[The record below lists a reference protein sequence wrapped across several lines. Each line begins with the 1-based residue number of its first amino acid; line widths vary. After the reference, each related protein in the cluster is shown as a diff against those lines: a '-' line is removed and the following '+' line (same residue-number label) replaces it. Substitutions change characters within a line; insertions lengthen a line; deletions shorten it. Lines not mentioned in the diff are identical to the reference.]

1 MADMHHISS
10 SLSDLV
16 SFIIVTSPSPSHP
29 SINMLERIIDSI
41 YRLNMTPNGV
51 HSMQEGSDSS
61 SSIGAVTTDGAIAAA
76 FTARTDETSENSLC
90 DEISTKE
97 TRYSDYKDHERDSL
111 RSADSLRK
119 IIIVFDG
126 YIIQDKVQSKRGR
139 VSQELAQNYEIYY
152 QRVMERYGKNDRCK
166 ILRSH
171 EHIGFAM
178 AVKLGESFQNLL
190 PLDFVYIYILPLLCC
205 MRRTTYMRD

>member
-1 MADMHHISS
+1 MADMLHISS

-41 YRLNMTPNGV
+41 YRLNMSPNGV
-51 HSMQEGSDSS
+51 HSMQEGGNGS

-76 FTARTDETSENSLC
+76 FAPRTDETSENSLC
-90 DEISTKE
+90 DEISISTKE
-97 TRYSDYKDHERDSL
+97 TRYGDYEDHERDSL

-126 YIIQDKVQSKRGR
+126 YIIQDKVQSKRGK
-139 VSQELAQNYEIYY
+139 VSQELAENYEIYY

-190 PLDFVYIYILPLLCC
+190 SLDITSIMLYA
-205 MRRTTYMRD
+205 